1 MSKLDKL
8 LKERVADINKDS
20 EKLEYVRK
28 WIGNGYSGKVVVF
41 ATPDKS
47 RHMVFTKDKVFLRD
61 GEYPSC
67 EVRYIGSEEDL
78 MAVFSGETSAYT
90 GVRTGRL
97 VVWGNLNEA
106 TIFERIP

>member
-1 MSKLDKL
+1 MSELDKL
-8 LKERVADINKDS
+8 LKEKVNDINKDT
-20 EKLEYVRK
+20 EKMDYVRK
-28 WIGNGYSGKVVVF
+28 WIGNGYSGKVIVF
-41 ATPDKS
+41 ATPGKS
-47 RHMVFTKDKVFLRD
+47 HHMVFTRDKVILRA

-67 EVRYIGSEEDL
+67 EVRYIGSEEDI